1 MGIEEKHM
9 KKHLFHHILA
19 VLAALLV
26 MMQAFCMTGF
36 AAEGVEVCIPAE
48 SGPEF
53 VNEILT
59 KALIPD
65 SDETLEWEYE
75 CEGKLNNLTWGN
87 RSWGSIAGFTSTKKI
102 AINYTYTHPALAD
115 NKDDTYK
122 VRAAGTTKE
131 YTIKKAAKLT
141 FDVEL
146 NAGEEIPLRYDAD
159 GTFNA
164 DETKEEIFTRVF
176 SASNAEYIS
185 SDEVTIEYYAAP
197 EKLGVGNAGKTW
209 MPLEGGQ
216 GSGVNSIYSYPE
228 IPAGKQKIR
237 ILWDGDE
244 EYSGFKKE
252 TDVTMTERE
261 QMKFNL
267 KEAPYEA
274 GLVFDH
280 DQNID
285 YTATAKAIYEA
296 VVDSTEPEVDFDE
309 FAVKYNADPSGLIE
323 NYKPLDDESLV
334 TKKFGPGSWK
344 IRISWGGSRDYA
356 PGSVTVSVTVT
367 DNRINSKVVLKS
379 ETSFTYNKD
388 VEAVKQAVLD
398 NVIDW
403 ENSELPERDTLSVDD
418 FTFSYNARLSLLD
431 GLSSE
436 LGDSFAD
443 KFLNGEGIRDD
454 VPFEGKN
461 YELGGK
467 VLGSFPQ
474 IGAGVQKIKVT
485 FKGNSEY
492 RASEEA
498 EGSVTINKANV
509 KVSVNSASRYV
520 SEAVKGR
527 ELVSTDPED
536 HFNLYIIYAGI
547 TSNVT
552 TGVYLELPEQYTS
565 NSTVIKIVDKALES
579 LNQPTLTEMLQNG
592 ITVGE
597 LRQLLN
603 TSEVIDVLEK
613 IGVDTGA
620 LGQVIKVIN
629 KLPSIADNLRISIGA
644 PDHAG
649 IYSVTAVTDNKNYNT
664 GVGAGALVLKA
675 DKAKLVWNQSIG
687 KKISAGDATSAD
699 FGAHLEIGGERVDDQ
714 SSVSVLYS
722 GFTSKWRAYSSTTTP
737 PTEPGR
743 YTMTVVVLGGN
754 YLASPIN
761 RSFQITK

>member
-1 MGIEEKHM
+1 M
-9 KKHLFHHILA
+9 KKQTLHPIMI
-19 VLAALLV
+19 ALLALFV
-26 MMQAFCMTGF
+26 LLQAFCLTAFG
-36 AAEGVEVCIPAE
+36 AEYTEVCIPAGTDTE
-48 SGPEF
+48 I
-53 VNEILT
+53 VNQILT
-59 KALIPD
+59 ETLLPD
-65 SDETLEWEYE
+65 SEDTLEWEYE
-75 CEGKLNNLTWGN
+75 CVGKEDGGLLKNTA
-87 RSWGSIAGFTSTKKI
+87 WGSVGGFESTTKKVFTH
-102 AINYTYTHPALAD
+102 TYIHPALAD
-115 NKDDTYK
+115 NADGEYQ
-122 VRAAGTTKE
+122 VRTGEKKF
-131 YTIKKAAKLT
+131 TIRKTAKHT
-141 FDVEL
+141 VDCEL
-146 NAGEEIPLRYDAD
+146 LRDQEIPLIYDED
-159 GTFNA
+159 GTLNA
-164 DETKEEIFTRVF
+164 EETKEEIFTRVF
-176 SASNAEYIS
+176 SASNAEFITC
-185 SDEVTIEYYAAP
+185 DDVTIQYYGKA
-197 EKLGVGNAGKTW
+197 ESGSVGNLGKNWVALDGET
-209 MPLEGGQ
+209 
-216 GSGVNSIYSYPE
+216 VNLLTYPA

-237 ILWDGDE
+237 ILWDGNE
-244 EYSGFKKE
+244 EYSGFEKE

-267 KEAPYEA
+267 KEAPYEV

-296 VVDSTEPEVDFDE
+296 VVESTEPEVDFDE
-309 FAVKYNADPSGLIE
+309 FEVKYNADPSGLIE
-323 NYKPLDDESLV
+323 NFRPLDDESLV
-334 TKKFGPGSWK
+334 TKKFGTGSWK

-454 VPFEGKN
+454 VPFEGKS

-474 IGAGVQKIKVT
+474 IGAGEQKIKVT

-536 HFNLYIIYAGI
+536 QFNLYIIYAGI

-597 LRQLLN
+597 LRKLLN
-603 TSEVIDVLEK
+603 ASEVIDALEK

-629 KLPSIADNLRISIGA
+629 KLPSIADNLRIGIGA
-644 PDHAG
+644 PNHAG

-664 GVGAGALVLKA
+664 GVGTGALVLKA

-687 KKISAGDATSAD
+687 KKISAGDAAAAD
-699 FGAHLEIGGERVDDQ
+699 FGAQLEIGGERVDDQ

>member
-1 MGIEEKHM
+1 M
-9 KKHLFHHILA
+9 KKKTLHPIMI
-19 VLAALLV
+19 ALLALFV
-26 MMQAFCMTGF
+26 LLQAFCLTAFG
-36 AAEGVEVCIPAE
+36 AETVEVCIPAGTE
-48 SGPEF
+48 TET
-53 VNEILT
+53 VNRILT
-59 KALIPD
+59 ETLLPD
-65 SDETLEWEYE
+65 SEDTLEWEYE
-75 CEGKLNNLTWGN
+75 CDGKEDGGLLKNTA
-87 RSWGSIAGFTSTKKI
+87 WGSVGGFESTTKKFLMTH
-102 AINYTYTHPALAD
+102 TYIHPALTDNAD
-115 NKDDTYK
+115 GEYQ
-122 VRAAGTTKE
+122 VRTGEKKF
-131 YTIKKAAKLT
+131 TIRKTAKPT
-141 FDVEL
+141 VDCEL
-146 NAGEEIPLRYDAD
+146 LRDQEIPLIYDED
-159 GTFNA
+159 GTLNA
-164 DETKEEIFTRVF
+164 EETKEEIFTRVF
-176 SASNAEYIS
+176 SASNAEFITC
-185 SDEVTIEYYAAP
+185 DDVTIQYYGKA
-197 EKLGVGNAGKTW
+197 ESGSVGNLGKNWVALDGETVDF
-209 MPLEGGQ
+209 LT
-216 GSGVNSIYSYPE
+216 YPA

-237 ILWDGDE
+237 ISWDGDE
-244 EYSGFKKE
+244 EYSGFEKE
-252 TDVTMTERE
+252 TDVIMTERE

-285 YTATAKAIYEA
+285 YAATAKAIYE
-296 VVDSTEPEVDFDE
+296 VVVESTEPEVDFDE
-309 FAVKYNADPSGLIE
+309 FAVKYNADLSGLIE
-323 NYKPLDDESLV
+323 NFKPLDDESLV
-334 TKKFGPGSWK
+334 TKKFGTGSWK

-403 ENSELPERDTLSVDD
+403 ENSELPERDTLSVND

-454 VPFEGKN
+454 VPFEGKS

-467 VLGSFPQ
+467 VLGSFLQ

-536 HFNLYIIYAGI
+536 QFNLYIIYAGI

-597 LRQLLN
+597 LRKLLN
-603 TSEVIDVLEK
+603 ASEVIDALEK

-644 PDHAG
+644 PNHAG

-687 KKISAGDATSAD
+687 KKISAAEAAGAD
-699 FGAHLEIGGERVDDQ
+699 FGAHLEIGGAAVADQ

-722 GFTSKWRAYSSTTTP
+722 GFTSKWKVYSSTTTP

>member
-1 MGIEEKHM
+1 M

-146 NAGEEIPLRYDAD
+146 NADEEIPLRYDAD

-285 YTATAKAIYEA
+285 YVATAKAIYEA
-296 VVDSTEPEVDFDE
+296 VVESTDPEVDFDE

-334 TKKFGPGSWK
+334 TKKFGTGSWK

-454 VPFEGKN
+454 VPFEGKS

-474 IGAGVQKIKVT
+474 IGAGEQKIKVT

-536 HFNLYIIYAGI
+536 QFNLYIIYAGI

-597 LRQLLN
+597 LRKLLN
-603 TSEVIDVLEK
+603 ASEVIDALEK

-644 PDHAG
+644 PNHAG

-687 KKISAGDATSAD
+687 KKISAAEAAGAD
-699 FGAHLEIGGERVDDQ
+699 FGAHLEIGGAAVADQ

-722 GFTSKWRAYSSTTTP
+722 GFTSKWKVYSNTTTP

>member
-1 MGIEEKHM
+1 M

-146 NAGEEIPLRYDAD
+146 NADEEIPLRYDAD

-244 EYSGFKKE
+244 KYSGFEKE
-252 TDVTMTERE
+252 TYVTMTERE

-267 KEAPYEA
+267 KKAPYEA

-280 DQNID
+280 NQNID

-296 VVDSTEPEVDFDE
+296 VVESTEPEVDFDE
-309 FAVKYNADPSGLIE
+309 FEVKYNADLSGLIE
-323 NYKPLDDESLV
+323 NFKPLDDESLV
-334 TKKFGPGSWK
+334 TKKFGTGSWK
-344 IRISWGGSRDYA
+344 IRISWGGSGDYA
-356 PGSVTVSVTVT
+356 PCSVTVEVTVT

-520 SEAVKGR
+520 SESVKGR

-579 LNQPTLTEMLQNG
+579 INQPTLTEMLQNG

-597 LRQLLN
+597 LRRLLN

-620 LGQVIKVIN
+620 LEQVIQVIN

-644 PDHAG
+644 PNHAG

-687 KKISAGDATSAD
+687 KKISAADATAAD

>member
-146 NAGEEIPLRYDAD
+146 NADEEIPLRYDAD

-285 YTATAKAIYEA
+285 YVATAKAIYEA
-296 VVDSTEPEVDFDE
+296 VVESTEPEVDFDE
-309 FAVKYNADPSGLIE
+309 FEVKYNADPSGLIE
-323 NYKPLDDESLV
+323 NFRPLDDESLV
-334 TKKFGPGSWK
+334 TKKFGTGSWK

-403 ENSELPERDTLSVDD
+403 ENSELPERDTLFVDD

-454 VPFEGKN
+454 VPFEGKS

-474 IGAGVQKIKVT
+474 IGAGEQKIKVT

-536 HFNLYIIYAGI
+536 QFNLYIIYAGI

-597 LRQLLN
+597 LRKLLN

-644 PDHAG
+644 PNHAG

-687 KKISAGDATSAD
+687 KKISAAEAAGAD
-699 FGAHLEIGGERVDDQ
+699 FGAHLEIGGAAVADQ

-722 GFTSKWRAYSSTTTP
+722 GFTSKWKVYSNTTTP

>member
-1 MGIEEKHM
+1 M

-644 PDHAG
+644 PNHAG

>member
-1 MGIEEKHM
+1 M

-146 NAGEEIPLRYDAD
+146 NADEEIPLRYDAD

-644 PDHAG
+644 PNHAG

>member
-1 MGIEEKHM
+1 M

-146 NAGEEIPLRYDAD
+146 NADEEIPLRYDAD

-285 YTATAKAIYEA
+285 YAATAKAIYEA

-644 PDHAG
+644 PNHAG

>member
-1 MGIEEKHM
+1 M

-102 AINYTYTHPALAD
+102 AINYIYTHPALAD

-146 NAGEEIPLRYDAD
+146 NADEEIPLRYDAD

-285 YTATAKAIYEA
+285 YVATAKAIYEA
-296 VVDSTEPEVDFDE
+296 VVESTEPEVDFDE
-309 FAVKYNADPSGLIE
+309 FEVKYNADPSGLIE
-323 NYKPLDDESLV
+323 NFRPLDDESLV
-334 TKKFGPGSWK
+334 TKKFGTGSWK

-403 ENSELPERDTLSVDD
+403 ENSELPERDTLFVDD

-454 VPFEGKN
+454 VPFEGKS

-474 IGAGVQKIKVT
+474 IGAGEQKIKVT

-536 HFNLYIIYAGI
+536 QFNLYIIYAGI

-597 LRQLLN
+597 LRKLLN

-644 PDHAG
+644 PNHAG

-687 KKISAGDATSAD
+687 KKISAAEAAGAD
-699 FGAHLEIGGERVDDQ
+699 FGAHLEIGGAAVADQ

-722 GFTSKWRAYSSTTTP
+722 GFTSKWKVYSSTTTP